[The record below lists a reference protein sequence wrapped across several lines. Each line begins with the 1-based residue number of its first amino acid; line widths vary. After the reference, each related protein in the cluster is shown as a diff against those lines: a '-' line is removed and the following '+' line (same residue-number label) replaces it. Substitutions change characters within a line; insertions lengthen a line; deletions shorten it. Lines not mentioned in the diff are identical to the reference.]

1 MTNENL
7 VDCENFVKK
16 IASGNIT
23 ENINY
28 NRIMK
33 NNRIR
38 LTESQLHRIIK
49 ESIGKIMRESREF
62 PEVHFCKS

>member
-7 VDCENFVKK
+7 VDYENFVKK

-33 NNRIR
+33 KNRIR
-38 LTESQLHRIIK
+38 LTESHLKNQHL
-49 ESIGKIMRESREF
+49 
-62 PEVHFCKS
+62 

>member
-16 IASGNIT
+16 IASSNIT

-33 NNRIR
+33 KNRIR
-38 LTESQLHRIIK
+38 LTESLRKALERLFVKVENFLKCIFANH
-49 ESIGKIMRESREF
+49 IGME
-62 PEVHFCKS
+62 

>member
-1 MTNENL
+1 MTNENIA
-7 VDCENFVKK
+7 DCENFVKK

-33 NNRIR
+33 KNRIR
-38 LTESQLHRIIK
+38 LTESQLHRVIK
-49 ESIGKIMRESREF
+49 ESIRNIIRESR
-62 PEVHFCKS
+62 